1 MSTRKS
7 KQPRK
12 PTHLRPTQPAA
23 VAEMEPEEGAAEE
36 AIISGVPVRFVVQ
49 RPFKYGELNYAPGD
63 DFIPDGGKFDALLLK
78 HHCKQVRFV
87 NGQEV
92 IR

>member
-1 MSTRKS
+1 MELTETGASVAD
-7 KQPRK
+7 PV
-12 PTHLRPTQPAA
+12 PA
-23 VAEMEPEEGAAEE
+23 
-36 AIISGVPVRFVVQ
+36 GVPVRFVVQ
-49 RPFKYGELNYAPGD
+49 RPFKYGARIYSPGD

-78 HHCKQVRFV
+78 HHCKQVRLV